1 MGLTVINWNAARR
14 LRKSLRE
21 LVLAELTDR
30 PTLLAIVSE
39 MYTQEHHLRPF
50 MPLAERFAGRMEILL
65 CAEWPQEAREKDGE
79 PMLAALGL
87 APEARPRLLRDEGDV
102 RVGVV
107 LRAKQ
112 PVALIGLYFAERA
125 PTSPLYADDGR
136 EALFA
141 AREERVALELSQL
154 LTRLPAQPP
163 PPAPAPLLKAGEH
176 DFNRGGVCRLCA
188 DGPMSRRPC
197 PGTQSLARAEEKARD
212 RFELIELE

>member
-1 MGLTVINWNAARR
+1 
-14 LRKSLRE
+14 
-21 LVLAELTDR
+21 VLAELTDK

-39 MYTQEHHLRPF
+39 MYTQEHHIRPF
-50 MPLAERFAGRMEILL
+50 MPLAERFAGRLEIIL
-65 CAEWPQEAREKDGE
+65 CAEWPQAEREKEGE
-79 PMLAALGL
+79 SLLAALAL

-112 PVALIGLYFAERA
+112 PVALIDLYFAERA
-125 PTSPLYADDGR
+125 PPSPLYADDGR
-136 EALFA
+136 EVIFTS
-141 AREERVALELSQL
+141 REERVAIELSQL

-163 PPAPAPLLKAGEH
+163 APPPAPLLKAGEH

-197 PGTQSLARAEEKARD
+197 PGTQSLKSAEEKSRD